1 MGEQSEMMFAAT
13 TAAILFTM
21 VLALTRAVLGP
32 TSYDR
37 ILGVNM
43 AGTKTVLLIAV
54 LGFLT
59 DRPEFLDLS
68 LIYVFLNFITTIAV
82 LKYVERG
89 DFAAAADGGSDTGV

>member
-1 MGEQSEMMFAAT
+1 MMFAAT

-54 LGFLT
+54 LGFLS
-59 DRPEFLDLS
+59 DRPEFLDLA

-89 DFAAAADGGSDTGV
+89 DFAAAADGSSDAGV